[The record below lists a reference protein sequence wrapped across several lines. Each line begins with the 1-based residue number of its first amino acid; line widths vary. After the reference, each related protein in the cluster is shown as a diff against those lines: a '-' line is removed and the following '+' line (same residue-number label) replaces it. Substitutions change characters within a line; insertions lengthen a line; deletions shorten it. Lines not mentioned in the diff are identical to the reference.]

1 MPLLKELGTAVRQ
14 RRQDM
19 ALSQQHLAD
28 LVALSRATI
37 NDLEN
42 GKLKDLSANRI
53 ERLANELGFAVGLV
67 GTRRPKGK
75 GALESAARTASVPY
89 TTELPAAVL
98 LDSLRNGI
106 VPPGYI
112 PHLRALLQEAPVAVL
127 ADVVDELHQSHKVPK
142 PDTWKRMRML
152 ASVLKCD
159 RRLWQNFPT

>member
-1 MPLLKELGTAVRQ
+1 MPLLKELGAAVRQ

-19 ALSQQHLAD
+19 GLSQQQLAG

-67 GTRRPKGK
+67 GTRHAKGK
-75 GALESAARTASVPY
+75 SALEAAARSASVPY
-89 TTELPAAVL
+89 ASELPAPVL
-98 LDSLRNGI
+98 LESIKNGA

-112 PHLRALLQEAPVAVL
+112 PHLRTLLQEAPVAIL
-127 ADVVDELHQSHKVPK
+127 ADVADELQHLHDVPK
-142 PDTWKRMRML
+142 ADTWKRIRLL
-152 ASVLKCD
+152 ASVLKSD
-159 RRLWQNFPT
+159 RRLWQSLPT